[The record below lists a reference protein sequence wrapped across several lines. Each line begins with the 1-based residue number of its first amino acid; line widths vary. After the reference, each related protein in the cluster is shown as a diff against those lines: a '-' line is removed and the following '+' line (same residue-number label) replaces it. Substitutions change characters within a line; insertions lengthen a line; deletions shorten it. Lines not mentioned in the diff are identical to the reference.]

1 MSNFHGVGAKRSR
14 GASIRDDFMNSS
26 LRHCP
31 LMDCNALPSG
41 LDGATH
47 RQMLDQHVLDD
58 GEHTGAVPGA

>member
-1 MSNFHGVGAKRSR
+1 
-14 GASIRDDFMNSS
+14 MNSS

-31 LMDCNALPSG
+31 LMDCNVLPRG

-47 RQMLDQHVLDD
+47 RQMLDQHALDD